1 MGHRR
6 GRRRRSRRRSPHRP
20 RRPPL
25 TETYRPVASRVRA
38 NVRARIRQENTPA
51 GEDRPVRNPLSVY
64 VMRMR
69 WWWFLLEKGADG
81 PGDSS
86 RERSF
91 GQDAVVIG
99 RGERGREIEGKGRDR
114 YGD

>member
-6 GRRRRSRRRSPHRP
+6 GRRRRRRRSSHRP

-38 NVRARIRQENTPA
+38 NVRARIQRENTPA
-51 GEDRPVRNPLSVY
+51 GEEIARSEILSVY

-69 WWWFLLEKGADG
+69 WWWFFLEKGADG

-99 RGERGREIEGKGRDR
+99 CGERGSEIEGKGGDR
-114 YGD
+114 YRD

>member
-6 GRRRRSRRRSPHRP
+6 GRRRRSPHRP
-20 RRPPL
+20 RRLPL
-25 TETYRPVASRVRA
+25 TEIYRPGRESCACERA
-38 NVRARIRQENTPA
+38 CTYPTRENTPA
-51 GEDRPVRNPLSVY
+51 GEDRPVRNPLGIY
-64 VMRMR
+64 VLRIR
-69 WWWFLLEKGADG
+69 WWWFLLEKADG

-99 RGERGREIEGKGRDR
+99 CAERGREIEGKAVDR
-114 YGD
+114 YRD